1 MKKVKLFLF
10 GATFALASVT
20 MASEIGKDFAEGK
33 IDLKSGETLEGYVA
47 ALADYPKSTVLFKT
61 KDSESPVSVKHQNIR
76 SIEKNGKTL
85 IPQTISWQ
93 GKSVNAYLE
102 EKESGAFKL
111 YRAHFYAPLQRGKN
125 STSTELQSAWVV
137 YSPLKGW
144 LVLGKNVKATDL
156 NKALTHPKSD
166 LNLTPQMVDENQLID
181 VVRSLNEKVKS

>member
-20 MASEIGKDFAEGK
+20 MASEIGKDFVEGK
-33 IDLKSGETLEGYVA
+33 IDLKSGETLKGYVA
-47 ALADYPKSTVLFKT
+47 ALGDYPKSNVLFKSSQT
-61 KDSESPVSVKHQNIR
+61 EDVVAVKHQNIK

-93 GKSVNAYLE
+93 GKSTNAYLE

-111 YRAHFYAPLQRGKN
+111 YRAHFYAPVKRGKN

-144 LVLGKNVKATDL
+144 VVLGKNVKATDL
-156 NKALTHPKSD
+156 NNALTHPKSD
-166 LNLTPQMVDENQLID
+166 LKLSPQIVDENQLID
-181 VVRSLNEKVKS
+181 AVRSLNEKVKG

>member
-10 GATFALASVT
+10 GATFALTSAA
-20 MASEIGKDFAEGK
+20 MATEIGKDFAEGK

-61 KDSESPVSVKHQNIR
+61 ADSESPVSVKHQSIR

-102 EKESGAFKL
+102 EKESGSFKL

-144 LVLGKNVKATDL
+144 VVLGKNVKATDL
-156 NKALTHPKSD
+156 NSALTHPKSD
-166 LNLTPQMVDENQLID
+166 LNLSPQMVDENQLID
-181 VVRSLNEKVKS
+181 AVRSLNEKVKS